1 MKWPGRVP
9 KHRVVSS
16 SLSDPSHKFVWSWGG
31 SVGCEALRHPR
42 PLPWPAYHPQMG
54 PADVAA
60 LERLVRRPRSEQRLV
75 ERARLAL
82 LLHAQPTIGNTAA
95 ARQLGHHP
103 NWVHKWRKRW
113 ATAGFALA
121 AL

>member
-1 MKWPGRVP
+1 M
-9 KHRVVSS
+9 
-16 SLSDPSHKFVWSWGG
+16 
-31 SVGCEALRHPR
+31 
-42 PLPWPAYHPQMG
+42 PLPTPAYHPWLG
-54 PADVAA
+54 PAEVVA
-60 LERLVRRPRSEQRLV
+60 LEQLVRRPRSEQRLV

-113 ATAGFALA
+113 ATDGFAIA
-121 AL
+121 ALADRPRAGRPATLSPPRASDGHGRGL

>member
-1 MKWPGRVP
+1 M
-9 KHRVVSS
+9 
-16 SLSDPSHKFVWSWGG
+16 
-31 SVGCEALRHPR
+31 
-42 PLPWPAYHPQMG
+42 PLPSPAYHPQLG

-82 LLHAQPTIGNTAA
+82 LLHAQPTLGNTAA

-103 NWVHKWRKRW
+103 NRVHKWRKRW
-113 ATAGFALA
+113 ATEGFALE
-121 AL
+121 ALADRPRSGRPPTVSPPGPGDGQGRGL